1 MKIVADDKIPY
12 LKGVL
17 EPYAEVVYLPGKRIG
32 KEEVKDADALIIRTR
47 TKCDAALLKDS
58 NVKFI
63 ATATIGFDHIDT
75 KFCRKKKI
83 QWTNAPGCNSSS
95 VQQYMAAAIL
105 YIAMNYN
112 IPLKDRT
119 LGIIGVGNV
128 GSKVQELAKVLRMN
142 ILLNDPPRAR
152 AEKNTQ
158 FLPFDKVIKESD
170 ILTLHVPL
178 KKTCRDNT
186 MYMINAKTFKK
197 MKNEA
202 FIINTSRGAV
212 VNNNDLKSALMEGC
226 IAGAI
231 LDVWE
236 NEPFIDKELLNL
248 VDLGTPHIAGYSRDG
263 KANGTAMSVRAISRF
278 FNLGIDD
285 WYPENIETP
294 KNKKIS
300 IDCSKKGFKHILY
313 KAVSSTYNI
322 EQDSKKLFNNIHHF
336 EYQRGNYPVRREF
349 PAYAVELKNDDGYYA
364 KIFEDLGFKVA

>member
-17 EPYAEVVYLPGKRIG
+17 EPYAEVVYLPGEEIG

-58 NVKFI
+58 DVKFI
-63 ATATIGFDHIDT
+63 ATATIGYDHIDT

-83 QWTNAPGCNSSS
+83 QWTNAPGCNASS

-105 YIAMNYN
+105 YIAIKYN
-112 IPLKDRT
+112 FPLKDRT

-142 ILLNDPPRAR
+142 VLLNDPPRAR
-152 AEKNTQ
+152 AEKKSQ
-158 FLPFDKVIKESD
+158 FLPFEKVIKESD

-186 MYMINAKTFKK
+186 MHMINAKIFRK

-202 FIINTSRGAV
+202 FIINSSRGPV
-212 VNNNDLKSALMEGC
+212 VNNDDLKDALMEGS

-236 NEPFIDKELLNL
+236 NEPVIDKELFHL

-263 KANGTAMSVRAISRF
+263 KANGTAMSVRALSRF

-285 WYPENIETP
+285 WYPQNIESP
-294 KNKKIS
+294 KNKTIS

-322 EQDSKKLFNNIHHF
+322 EQDSKKLHNNIHHF

-349 PAYAVELKNDDGYYA
+349 PAYTVELKNDDGYFA
-364 KIFEDLGFKVA
+364 KNFKDLGFYIV

>member
-17 EPYAEVVYLPGKRIG
+17 EPYAEVVYLPGERIG

-95 VQQYMAAAIL
+95 VQQYIAAAIL

-128 GSKVQELAKVLRMN
+128 GSKVQKLAKILRMN

-152 AEKNTQ
+152 VEKNTQ

-197 MKNEA
+197 MKTEA

-212 VNNNDLKSALMEGC
+212 VNNDDLKGALMNGS

-231 LDVWE
+231 IDVWE

-313 KAVSSTYNI
+313 KAVSSTYDI
-322 EQDSKKLFNNIHHF
+322 EQDSKKLFKNIHHF

-364 KIFEDLGFKVA
+364 KVFEDLGFKVS